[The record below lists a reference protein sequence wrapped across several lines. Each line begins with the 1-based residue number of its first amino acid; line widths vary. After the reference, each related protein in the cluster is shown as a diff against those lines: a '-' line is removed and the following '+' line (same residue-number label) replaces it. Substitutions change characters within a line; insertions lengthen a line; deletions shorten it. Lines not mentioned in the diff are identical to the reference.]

1 MLEIIQ
7 AVLQYVVVPLV
18 AWNWLLHSMIEELN
32 LIIAV
37 VETRVASDKV
47 SHDKDILEIR
57 RTSEAILTKLDSI
70 EAYLRK

>member
-7 AVLQYVVVPLV
+7 AILQYVVVPLV
-18 AWNWLLHSMIEELN
+18 AWNWLLHSKIEELN
-32 LIIAV
+32 LKIAV

-47 SHDKDILEIR
+47 SHDKDIIEIR